1 MVLYA
6 HRSQSYHGIPQ
17 EMYWHTGISSHPTVR
32 RRAQDM
38 QAPHHLYARHAM
50 PRQSKRV
57 TFLATMLLNLLD
69 VVPANSWTV
78 LAIRLYAILAT
89 KPSGIIWTQPSTN
102 IKWNCCFLKNTHI
115 LSQDQWHQTLNN
127 PVKQYALTRRTVK
140 LCVTCGKVGNLTRIL
155 PFVVPTCEL
164 SEEISTNT
172 DSRYHSTHDHS
183 IWVKS

>member
-1 MVLYA
+1 
-6 HRSQSYHGIPQ
+6 
-17 EMYWHTGISSHPTVR
+17 
-32 RRAQDM
+32 
-38 QAPHHLYARHAM
+38 
-50 PRQSKRV
+50 
-57 TFLATMLLNLLD
+57 
-69 VVPANSWTV
+69 
-78 LAIRLYAILAT
+78 
-89 KPSGIIWTQPSTN
+89 
-102 IKWNCCFLKNTHI
+102 LKNTHI